1 MKVGKDLCKVSIS
14 NPNGDKIY
22 LSNKKKSGFNSIIKE
37 LVEGSCSMNFED
49 DYS

>member
-22 LSNKKKSGFNSIIKE
+22 LSKKKSGFNSVIKE